1 MEVFMSKLQA
11 LTVRFVKEDRG
22 AAMIEYSI
30 LIGLIAAALITS
42 VAAVAVWMTGRW
54 AALCGALGIACA

>member
-1 MEVFMSKLQA
+1 MEFLMSKLQA
-11 LTVRFVKEDRG
+11 LTIRFVREDEG

-30 LIGLIAAALITS
+30 LIGLIAAALVTS

-54 AALCGALGIACA
+54 AALCTALSITC

>member
-1 MEVFMSKLQA
+1 MSKFKSLV
-11 LTVRFVKEDRG
+11 TRFAREDSG

-42 VAAVAVWMTGRW
+42 VGAVAVWMTGRW
-54 AALCGALGIACA
+54 SALCSALGAAC